1 MYEEEVDQSPSNIW
15 PTFLRYRWHLALAI
29 PLILALTVF
38 LILALPP
45 IYRAQSTVMVETQQ
59 IPVDLVQSTITTA
72 AMEQIDIIRQ
82 RVMTRENLLEIIHKY
97 PYFGAASATP
107 IELERILN
115 DFRAAVLLEIA
126 STQKGREMVAIG
138 FNLSFGARSPAISQ
152 AVTNDLVSLFLSEN
166 VKARTTRASETTE
179 FLSGSAAQI
188 RRELNAIEAKVAEF
202 KRENK
207 DSLPEHLNLYIGM
220 REDTRRRLSDIE
232 QSIRGYTDQ
241 IHLLESQ
248 LSLTRNHSGGLPG
261 SATDLATL
269 RDEYKSLLLA
279 YHPEHPDVVTVK
291 EKIELLERGGQTETG
306 ESSRIYS
313 SAELA
318 VVNQIASLKTQI
330 EHLKA
335 ERDTNLEK
343 IADLEERIITIPQV
357 ERGFVAIQRDYEV
370 KLAQYESIVGK
381 TQNAQMAEDLE
392 HERKAE
398 RFTLL
403 EPPILPS
410 APSEPDRRKLLA
422 VGVVMSFGL
431 PLSLVF
437 ALGFFDNSIRTAG
450 ALEKFAGAAPL
461 IEIPLLYTDEEK
473 QKRRQRLQQFA
484 LAGVGM
490 VILGLILAH
499 FAVAPLDQLLLK
511 VAARFGV

>member
-1 MYEEEVDQSPSNIW
+1 MYEEEADQSPSNIW

-29 PLILALTVF
+29 PLILMLTVL

-45 IYRAQSTVMVETQQ
+45 VYRAQSTVMVETQQ

-82 RVMTRENLLEIIHKY
+82 RVMTRENLLHIVNKY
-97 PYFGAASATP
+97 PYFGAAGATP
-107 IELERILN
+107 IELERIL
-115 DFRAAVLLEIA
+115 DSFRSAVLLEIA

-188 RRELNAIEAKVAEF
+188 RRELDEIEARVAEF

-207 DSLPEHLNLYIGM
+207 DALPEHLNLYIGM

-232 QSIRGYTDQ
+232 QSISGFTDQ

-248 LSLTRNHSGGLPG
+248 LTLTRNHSGLPG

-269 RDEYKSLLLA
+269 RDEYRSLLLA
-279 YHPEHPDVVTVK
+279 YHPEHPDVVTLK
-291 EKIELLERGGQTETG
+291 EKIELLETGGDIGSDTD
-306 ESSRIYS
+306 SRIYS
-313 SAELA
+313 SGELA
-318 VVNQIASLKTQI
+318 VANQIASLKTQVT
-330 EHLKA
+330 HLKT
-335 ERDTNLEK
+335 EREKNLEK
-343 IADLEERIITIPQV
+343 IEDLEERIIMIPQV

-370 KLAQYESIVGK
+370 KLSQYESVVGK

-403 EPPILPS
+403 EPPVLPS

-422 VGVVMSFGL
+422 VGVFMSFGL

-437 ALGFFDNSIRTAG
+437 ALGFFDNSIRTAS

-473 QKRRQRLQQFA
+473 HKRQQRLRQSA
-484 LAGVGM
+484 MVAAG
-490 VILGLILAH
+490 ILVVGLIIAH
-499 FAVAPLDQLLLK
+499 FAIAPLDQLLLK